1 MNDIAVGIDI
11 GTSNVRAVIGEYGED
26 GSLLITGIG
35 SAVSTGL
42 RAGLIVNIES
52 TMKSIKTAVENA
64 EMMAGREVD
73 SCITAIGGGQIESL
87 ISKGLVAITTKTRG
101 SREINGADIERVI
114 EASRAINI
122 PLDRHILHVIP
133 RSYIVDGQ
141 SGIKDPMNMLGVRLE
156 AEVRIITPP
165 GTSTQTLLRCISRAG
180 YTVNA
185 VMLKTLSSAQAV
197 VTDEEKELGSIV
209 LDLGG
214 GTTDVLV
221 LAEGSPLCAVSV
233 PVGGSL
239 VTNDI
244 SLVRGISYDTA
255 EKIKKT
261 SGCCWEPLIG
271 ADEEVV
277 IPGIGGN
284 PPQVVSRREICA
296 IIQPRIEEIFA
307 MVRQKLPEQVKKQRL
322 SGSVILAGGGALLPG
337 IAELASKEFKTDN
350 VRIAQPANYG
360 GPVETYRS
368 PEFSTVIGLLTA
380 ETNRVRHS
388 GESAKKHGKG
398 GENDKG
404 SVLRSIGGWF
414 KEFF

>member
-1 MNDIAVGIDI
+1 VNDIAVGIDI

-87 ISKGLVAITTKTRG
+87 ISKGLLAITTKPRG

-156 AEVRIITPP
+156 AEVCIITSS
-165 GTSTQTLLRCISRAG
+165 GTSTQNLLRCISRAG

-307 MVRQKLPEQVKKQRL
+307 MVRQKLPEQVKKQCSFSLGTEYVDTIKPSFDPLVIRREHAYMKEGLAMCVHEDRL
-322 SGSVILAGGGALLPG
+322 PMAQIKDLRDILLNAKKGR
-337 IAELASKEFKTDN
+337 T
-350 VRIAQPANYG
+350 
-360 GPVETYRS
+360 
-368 PEFSTVIGLLTA
+368 LTA
-380 ETNRVRHS
+380 QELIDEIIIPNI
-388 GESAKKHGKG
+388 GKNNPNFIN
-398 GENDKG
+398 ELL
-404 SVLRSIGGWF
+404 SLILMLSRP
-414 KEFF
+414 

>member
-26 GSLLITGIG
+26 ASLLITGIG

-156 AEVRIITPP
+156 AEVCIITSS
-165 GTSTQTLLRCISRAG
+165 GTSTQNLLRCISRAG

>member
-156 AEVRIITPP
+156 AEVCIITSS
-165 GTSTQTLLRCISRAG
+165 GTSTQNLLRCISRAG

-350 VRIAQPANYG
+350 VRIAQPANYS

>member
-42 RAGLIVNIES
+42 RAGLSVNIES

-156 AEVRIITPP
+156 AEVCIITSS
-165 GTSTQTLLRCISRAG
+165 GTSTQNLLRCISRAG